1 MMEDV
6 RDGVQVVGEVFLEG
20 GFEVLVDV
28 LAFNE
33 KQRQSVYETEDIC
46 PAAVEVATHP

>member
-28 LAFNE
+28 LALYE
-33 KQRQSVYETEDIC
+33 QERQAVYETDDIC
-46 PAAVEVATHP
+46 PAAVEVATYP